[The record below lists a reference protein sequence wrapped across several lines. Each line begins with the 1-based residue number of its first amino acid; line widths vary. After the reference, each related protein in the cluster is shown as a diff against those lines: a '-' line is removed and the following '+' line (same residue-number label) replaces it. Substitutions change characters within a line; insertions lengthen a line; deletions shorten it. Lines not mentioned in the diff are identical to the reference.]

1 MLTIR
6 RAREQDF
13 ADILKIQVE
22 AFGEYQGLYDVNA
35 WTKETLE
42 NINLDARDKL
52 ILVAEWEGMLVGSVR
67 FWVVAGGCAVRLASV
82 ETGYQGRGS
91 RQAVMRGIEG
101 RATRARKLYVC
112 TMLRTPPHTP

>member
-13 ADILKIQVE
+13 ADILKIQAE

-42 NINLDARDKL
+42 NINLDARDKVV
-52 ILVAEWEGMLVGSVR
+52 LVAEWEGMLVGSVR
-67 FWVVAGGCAVRLASV
+67 FWVVAGGCGVPPLSVKARSPGPGVREALQQQNES
-82 ETGYQGRGS
+82 
-91 RQAVMRGIEG
+91 
-101 RATRARKLYVC
+101 
-112 TMLRTPPHTP
+112 P

>member
-13 ADILKIQVE
+13 ADILKIQAE

-42 NINLDARDKL
+42 NINEARL
-52 ILVAEWEGMLVGSVR
+52 
-67 FWVVAGGCAVRLASV
+67 LAASP
-82 ETGYQGRGS
+82 YFF
-91 RQAVMRGIEG
+91 I
-101 RATRARKLYVC
+101 
-112 TMLRTPPHTP
+112 